1 MERWARRAWQAGRVK
16 GRARSSGDLLE
27 LGAEVGLDD
36 LGAADDVGGSA
47 LGDEGAAIEDDD
59 ALGDLH
65 DDLHDVLDAGD
76 GGHAPLG
83 EALEESGGGEGLAR
97 GQAGDDL
104 VEEDEPGAG
113 GERARDLEA
122 LEG

>member
-36 LGAADDVGGSA
+36 LGAADDVGGEA
-47 LGDEGAAIEDDD
+47 LGDEGAAVEDDD

-65 DDLHDVLDAGD
+65 DDLHDVLDTGD
-76 GGHAPLG
+76 GRDAPLG
-83 EALEESGGGEGLAR
+83 QALEESCEREGLGGGE
-97 GQAGDDL
+97 AGDDL
-104 VEEDEPGAG
+104 VEEDELGARGEGAG
-113 GERARDLEA
+113 DL
-122 LEG
+122 